1 MTADN
6 SDLNQIAV
14 EVRRMVNYLMANGRA
29 DLALQAIGMSN
40 LEMLHVESAR
50 TRLSRLIITSDYRFV
65 LADYGG
71 CEVEMSPIHK
81 ALYMLFLRHPE
92 GIEAKCLVD

>member
-1 MTADN
+1 
-6 SDLNQIAV
+6 
-14 EVRRMVNYLMANGRA
+14 MVNYLMANGRA

-50 TRLSRLIITSDYRFV
+50 TRLSRLIITSDYRLV

-71 CEVEMSPIHK
+71 C
-81 ALYMLFLRHPE
+81 
-92 GIEAKCLVD
+92 